1 MALVGHEQVG
11 HSQID
16 LNEMGERPEFS
27 QVSFPVC
34 LVIQKENDIQK
45 RFT

>member
-27 QVSFPVC
+27 QVAFPVC